1 MKSHWKIVHRE
12 LRDLLK
18 EPRFRQSYERLRRAR
33 PALHRWPQA
42 QLVSSFLVRRT
53 APLELR
59 KEVARLLVLAT
70 NEPDGEI
77 AGAILVLAGALLFS
91 RMGRR
96 GKPPATSSLVLVLG
110 CLDAKRSGTPMA
122 PFPIAMPLVQL
133 SSGRFLEALA

>member
-12 LRDLLK
+12 LRALLK
-18 EPRFRQSYERLRRAR
+18 EPRSRQTYARLRHAR

-42 QLVSSFLVRRT
+42 HLVSSFLVRRT

-59 KEVARLLVLAT
+59 KEVARLLVLAAS
-70 NEPDGEI
+70 EQDGEI

-96 GKPPATSSLVLVLG
+96 GKPPATSFLVVVLG
-110 CLDAKRSGTPMA
+110 CLESKRSATPVV
-122 PFPIAMPLVQL
+122 PFPITMPVGSAERL
-133 SSGRFLEALA
+133 LEALA